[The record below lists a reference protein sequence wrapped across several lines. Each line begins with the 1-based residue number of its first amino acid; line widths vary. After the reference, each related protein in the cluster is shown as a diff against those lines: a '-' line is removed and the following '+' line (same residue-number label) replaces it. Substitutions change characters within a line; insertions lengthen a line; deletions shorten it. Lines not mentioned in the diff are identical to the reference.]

1 MKIGIANDTIK
12 FKKSSLIITMMKV
25 LKEKPNKMSFS
36 LCKFYILYKRVNLA
50 SWSAKQQINNI
61 IYYFSS

>member
-36 LCKFYILYKRVNLA
+36 LRKFYILYKRVNLA
-50 SWSAKQQINNI
+50 SWSTKQQINNI
-61 IYYFSS
+61 I

>member
-25 LKEKPNKMSFS
+25 LKGKPNKMSFS
-36 LCKFYILYKRVNLA
+36 
-50 SWSAKQQINNI
+50 
-61 IYYFSS
+61 